1 VTEKQQVRLRQ
12 EDKVRS
18 AKDIADFCQKLISCM
33 NLDLSAE
40 CREEDGIIY
49 LDLKGPDRPILLSNS
64 ALLLNNIEYLL
75 NKAFPGSKEES
86 PGIILDSDK
95 YRQHRE
101 LELKLLA
108 QMASQRVIAIRK
120 PLSLQPMVPRERRI
134 VHMAL
139 ADIEGVRSQS
149 EGEGETRSI
158 TIFPS

>member
-1 VTEKQQVRLRQ
+1 MQVQSRQ
-12 EDKVRS
+12 GDKKRS
-18 AKDIADFCQKLISCM
+18 VQDISGFIQELVACM
-33 NLDLSAE
+33 SLDLTAE
-40 CREEDGIIY
+40 SREDDGVVHI
-49 LDLKGPDRPILLSNS
+49 DLKGPDRPLLLSNA
-64 ALLLNNIEYLL
+64 ALLLNSIEYLL

-86 PGIILDSDK
+86 PGISLDSDN

-108 QMASQRVIAIRK
+108 QMASQKVISIRK

-139 ADIEGVRSQS
+139 AEIQGVRSQS
-149 EGEGETRSI
+149 EGEGENRSI